1 MKTSQ
6 SIIAA
11 AIAASVSLIVLGCGG
26 GSSSATG
33 PAVTT
38 GRPPASTAPVSP
50 ASSPTLPVAPKTTV
64 TVDSLNGPRSL
75 TVPLATPV
83 GSAYDTLPSNITGEA
98 SLALWPMVASINT
111 YTSLQGKLA
120 ADRFPTGVWP
130 INFRYTSTTT
140 NDRSDPTNGA
150 SSSNFACSLDM
161 VAGALV
167 ATINGRTFSAPIDD
181 SPTYTALD
189 FGNPT
194 TGDGFR
200 VNISPTATASYQPA
214 TQRYM
219 HLLVQADNPYV
230 DPTYG
235 PKNAGPLMKIFA
247 NYEGFVPG
255 MPAGSTKLLVEVTD
269 TKTGFFTH
277 YGCADQLI

>member
-1 MKTSQ
+1 MKTSK
-6 SIIAA
+6 SLIAA
-11 AIAASVSLIVLGCGG
+11 AIAASVSLIVPGCGG
-26 GSSSATG
+26 GSSTATS

-50 ASSPTLPVAPKTTV
+50 DSSPTPPVAPKTTV
-64 TVDSLNGPRSL
+64 TVDSVNGPRSL

-111 YTSLQGKLA
+111 YTSSEGKLT

-230 DPTYG
+230 DPKYG
-235 PKNAGPLMKIFA
+235 PKNAGPSMKIFA

-255 MPAGSTKLLVEVTD
+255 MPAGSTKLHVEMTD
-269 TKTGFFTH
+269 TNTGFITY

>member
-1 MKTSQ
+1 MKTSK

-111 YTSLQGKLA
+111 YTSLQGKLT
-120 ADRFPTGVWP
+120 ADMFPTGVWP
-130 INFRYTSTTT
+130 INFRYTSKMST
-140 NDRSDPTNGA
+140 DRSDPTSGT

-255 MPAGSTKLLVEVTD
+255 MPAGSTKLHVEMTD
-269 TKTGFFTH
+269 TKTGFITY

>member
-1 MKTSQ
+1 MKTSK

-11 AIAASVSLIVLGCGG
+11 AIAASVSLVVLGCGG

-50 ASSPTLPVAPKTTV
+50 DSSPTPPVAPKTTV
-64 TVDSLNGPRSL
+64 TVDSVNGPRSL

-111 YTSLQGKLA
+111 YTSSEGKLT

-181 SPTYTALD
+181 SPTYTAID
-189 FGNPT
+189 YGNPT

-230 DPTYG
+230 DPSYG
-235 PKNAGPLMKIFA
+235 PKNAGPSMKIFA

-255 MPAGSTKLLVEVTD
+255 MPAGSTTLIVDVTD
-269 TKTGFFTH
+269 TKTGFFTQ